1 MILLAFSSPDKKLKN
16 VDDKRKQAEQELWSK
31 VAKIY
36 DQWIESAFRDQYD
49 VFRAKISSCIQ
60 QDDVVLE
67 VGTGTGDMAVH
78 IAPKAKKV
86 VGIDISPEMIAIAR
100 RKNSELNLKNLMF
113 QVEDAYRLPFVE
125 SSFTKV
131 ICCNS
136 LQTMKEPFKAIREGK
151 RVLKEKGEFIS
162 ITYCFGDSGFLEQLK
177 LIKWIILCGKPKYWH
192 NFTSN
197 ELIAYFKRAGFEI
210 IEKEA
215 IWEKPVVLFL
225 RCRKVEYR
233 DNKKVLS

>member
-1 MILLAFSSPDKKLKN
+1 MILLAFISPDKQLKN
-16 VDDKRKQAEQELWSK
+16 VDDKRKQSERKFWSK
-31 VAKIY
+31 VAKRY

-60 QDDVVLE
+60 KDDVVLE
-67 VGTGTGDMAVH
+67 IGTGTGDIAVH

-100 RKNSELNLKNLMF
+100 MKNSELNLKNLMF

-131 ICCNS
+131 TCCNS

-151 RVLKEKGEFIS
+151 RVLKEKGEFTS
-162 ITYCFGDSGFLEQLK
+162 ITYCFGDSGLLERLK

-197 ELIAYFKRAGFEI
+197 KLIAYFKKAGFEI
-210 IEKEA
+210 IEKEV

-225 RCRKVEYR
+225 RCSKIASGDY
-233 DNKKVLS
+233 